1 MKQILSLLTILT
13 FLSGCKEDNDTLPQI
28 EGIVGKWRLT
38 EMGRTENGQTIWS
51 EIDTNDK
58 PNYFSVRFDGVLLDD
73 KNLPLCCAPQSL
85 TVNGFPFKIEPK
97 AAVPVNPLCA
107 AVSCAQCPSW
117 EIEQNGDEM
126 IITTCNGFSRSK
138 YVRE

>member
-1 MKQILSLLTILT
+1 MKQILSLLIILT
-13 FLSGCKEDNDTLPQI
+13 FLSGCKKDNDALPQI
-28 EGIVGKWRLT
+28 EDIVGKWRLT
-38 EMGRTENGQTIWS
+38 EMERTENGQTTWK
-51 EIDTNDK
+51 EIAPNDK
-58 PNYFSVRFDGVLLDD
+58 PYYFSVRFDGVLLDEKD
-73 KNLPLCCAPQSL
+73 LPVCCAPQSL

-107 AVSCAQCPSW
+107 AVSCAQCPNW

-126 IITTCNGFSRSK
+126 IITTCSSFPRSR